1 MILLFSINKKVL
13 VSVTNDIITDSRVR
27 KVCDFLSKK
36 YNLELIGLKSSF
48 NNKLNRSYKV
58 TLINCFFKKGFFF
71 YAEFNI
77 KLFFIILFKKSDI
90 LLSNDLDTL
99 LPNYLASLLK
109 KNKIVYDSH
118 EYFTE
123 TPELYDRVFVRKIWL
138 MIESFILPKLK
149 FTYTVSNSIAKSYN
163 EKYKINMKVIRNCP
177 NPYKLTKT
185 KKHNKTIIF
194 QGNITLGRGLEI
206 MIKTLK
212 FLPEFDFVVIGSG
225 LGLDNLKILANEE
238 KVADRV
244 FFQGRV
250 SSEKLHKYTQEAS
263 LGVLFEEDLGL
274 SFKYS
279 LPNKLFDYIHAEIPV
294 LASPLPEVKKIISK
308 YNIGLCLKNRNP
320 KEIAEQILEMFSKK
334 HNYNF
339 QQAKKD
345 FNWINEAKVL
355 DKLFRRIFS

>member
-1 MILLFSINKKVL
+1 MNSINKKVI
-13 VSVTNDIITDSRVR
+13 VSVTNDIITDARVR
-27 KVCDFLSKK
+27 KVCGFLVKK
-36 YNLELIGLKSSF
+36 YDLELIGLKSSF
-48 NNKLNRSYKV
+48 NNELVRSYKV

-77 KLFFIILFKKSDI
+77 KLFFVILFRKSDI

-123 TPELYDRVFVRKIWL
+123 TPELYDRFFVRRVWL
-138 MIESFILPKLK
+138 MIEGFILPKLK

-163 EKYKINMKVIRNCP
+163 EKYKTNMKVVRNCP
-177 NPYKLTKT
+177 NTYTLTKKQKNQ
-185 KKHNKTIIF
+185 KKIIF
-194 QGNITLGRGLEI
+194 QGNITLGRGLEV
-206 MIKTLK
+206 MIKALK

-225 LGLDNLKILANEE
+225 LGLDNLRKLAKEE

-250 SSEKLHKYTQEAS
+250 SSKKLHKYTQEAS
-263 LGVLFEEDLGL
+263 LGVLFEENLGL

-308 YNIGLCLKNRNP
+308 YNIGACLKNRKP
-320 KEIAEQILEMFSKK
+320 KLVAEQVLEIFSKQ

-339 QQAKKD
+339 QKAKKD
-345 FNWINEAKVL
+345 FNWINETKVL
-355 DKLFRRIFS
+355 DKLFTNIFS

>member
-1 MILLFSINKKVL
+1 MNSINKKVI
-13 VSVTNDIITDSRVR
+13 VSVTNDIITDARVR
-27 KVCDFLSKK
+27 KVCGFLVKK
-36 YNLELIGLKSSF
+36 YDLELIGLKSSF
-48 NNKLNRSYKV
+48 NNELVRSYKV

-77 KLFFIILFKKSDI
+77 KLFFVILFRKSDI

-123 TPELYDRVFVRKIWL
+123 TPELYDRFFVRRVWL
-138 MIESFILPKLK
+138 MIEGFILPKLK

-163 EKYKINMKVIRNCP
+163 EKYKTNMKVVRNCP
-177 NPYKLTKT
+177 NTYTLTKKQKNQ
-185 KKHNKTIIF
+185 KKIIF
-194 QGNITLGRGLEI
+194 QGNITLGRGLEV
-206 MIKTLK
+206 MIKALK

-225 LGLDNLKILANEE
+225 LGLDNLRKLAKEE

-250 SSEKLHKYTQEAS
+250 SSKKLHKYTQEAS
-263 LGVLFEEDLGL
+263 LGVLFEENLGL

-308 YNIGLCLKNRNP
+308 YNIGACLKNRKP
-320 KEIAEQILEMFSKK
+320 KLVAEQVLEIFSKK

-339 QQAKKD
+339 QKAKKD
-345 FNWINEAKVL
+345 FNWINETKVL
-355 DKLFRRIFS
+355 DKLFTNIFS

>member
-1 MILLFSINKKVL
+1 MNSINKKVI
-13 VSVTNDIITDSRVR
+13 VSVTNDIITDARVR
-27 KVCDFLSKK
+27 KVCGFLVKK
-36 YNLELIGLKSSF
+36 YDLELIGLKSSF
-48 NNKLNRSYKV
+48 NNELVRSYKV

-77 KLFFIILFKKSDI
+77 KLFFVILFRKSDI

-123 TPELYDRVFVRKIWL
+123 TPELYDRFFVRRVWL
-138 MIESFILPKLK
+138 MIEGFILPKLK

-163 EKYKINMKVIRNCP
+163 EKYKTNMKVVRNCP
-177 NPYKLTKT
+177 NPYTLTKKQKNQ
-185 KKHNKTIIF
+185 KKIIF
-194 QGNITLGRGLEI
+194 QGNITLGRGLEV
-206 MIKTLK
+206 MIKALK

-225 LGLDNLKILANEE
+225 LGLDNLRKLAKEE

-263 LGVLFEEDLGL
+263 LGVLFEENLGL

-308 YNIGLCLKNRNP
+308 YNIGSCLKNRKP
-320 KEIAEQILEMFSKK
+320 KLVAEQVLEIFSKQ

-339 QQAKKD
+339 QKAKKD
-345 FNWINEAKVL
+345 FNWINETKVL
-355 DKLFRRIFS
+355 DKLFTNIFS